1 MHLSSCLCCDPLHV
15 TAVHVQTVRVLRR
28 HRCIHVHRVDCM
40 HIGCTTTNMDYT
52 TRPGAVTASVHVIKK
67 NGGEK
72 KKSEARWMRIWS
84 HRYVR
89 SSAEETHRQ
98 WKAGWSLHVSSSW
111 RQICPCFSLCRSHV
125 RGVFTLIFS
134 AVPLLF
140 SKKKKIMCG
149 CYTASILSSYHPL
162 PTTKRRLTLRR
173 PEAWSA
179 SYISLESGLYTQG
192 KCIWHNSALHT
203 FQSIKKNNNNK

>member
-1 MHLSSCLCCDPLHV
+1 MNYKHQEQLKSIRSAAVILPKKKRKEKKMHLSSCLCCDPLHV

-140 SKKKKIMCG
+140 SKKK
-149 CYTASILSSYHPL
+149 
-162 PTTKRRLTLRR
+162 
-173 PEAWSA
+173 
-179 SYISLESGLYTQG
+179 
-192 KCIWHNSALHT
+192 
-203 FQSIKKNNNNK
+203 